1 MNERNKKIKENHAK
15 NLNCLLT
22 NQVALSEEICCF
34 KMLEDLATNNEE
46 IDIKMITHV
55 TYNLLKHT
63 ETKVLITF
71 DVGLP
76 ISLFLLFHCFKI
88 LKTEQLLMIKER

>member
-34 KMLEDLATNNEE
+34 KMLEELATNNEV
-46 IDIKMITHV
+46 IDIKMITHA
-55 TYNLLKHT
+55 TYNLLRHT
-63 ETKVLITF
+63 EMKELINFRCGTT
-71 DVGLP
+71 DIIILA
-76 ISLFLLFHCFKI
+76 ISLLQDF
-88 LKTEQLLMIKER
+88 ED

>member
-34 KMLEDLATNNEE
+34 KMLEELATNNEE
-46 IDIKMITHV
+46 IDIKMITHA
-55 TYNLLKHT
+55 TYNLLRHT

-71 DVGLP
+71 RCGTTDIIVLA
-76 ISLFLLFHCFKI
+76 ISLFQDF
-88 LKTEQLLMIKER
+88 ED